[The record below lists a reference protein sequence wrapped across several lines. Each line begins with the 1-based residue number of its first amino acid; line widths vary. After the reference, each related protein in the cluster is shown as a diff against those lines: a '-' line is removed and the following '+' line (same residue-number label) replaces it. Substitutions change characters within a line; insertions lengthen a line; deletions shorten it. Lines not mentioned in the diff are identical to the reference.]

1 MLKQYHF
8 WIIQNIQK
16 DKKKNFFAGKIP
28 NQTIFFNYLV
38 KNVFL
43 H

>member
-16 DKKKNFFAGKIP
+16 DKKKISLLEKFQIRQYFL
-28 NQTIFFNYLV
+28 TI
-38 KNVFL
+38 
-43 H
+43 